1 MDTNQILMDVLP
13 QGGFAAF
20 LFWLYFTQK
29 KDTQKLREEH
39 KLEQAD
45 LRARYA
51 KVISDYQLERDEA
64 QKEVR
69 KQITSLSDRIMQLET
84 KLIQTLTRLEA
95 FAETLSDLKNKID
108 R

>member
-29 KDTQKLREEH
+29 KDTQLLREEH
-39 KLEQAD
+39 KQEQQD
-45 LRARYA
+45 LRDRYA
-51 KVISDYQLERDEA
+51 KVINDYQLERDEA

-69 KQITSLSDRIMQLET
+69 KQITSLSERIMQLET

-95 FAETLSDLKNKID
+95 FAETLSDLKNRID

>member
-29 KDTQKLREEH
+29 KDTQMLREEH
-39 KLEQAD
+39 KQEQAD

-51 KVISDYQLERDEA
+51 KVINDYQLERDEA

-95 FAETLSDLKNKID
+95 FAETLSDLKNRID

>member
-29 KDTQKLREEH
+29 KDTQTLREEH
-39 KLEQAD
+39 KAEQQD
-45 LRARYA
+45 LRDRYA
-51 KVISDYQLERDEA
+51 KVIADYQVERDEA

-69 KQITSLSDRIMQLET
+69 KQITSLSERIMQLEN

-95 FAETLSDLKNKID
+95 FAETMADLKNRID

>member
-29 KDTQKLREEH
+29 KDTQLLREEH
-39 KLEQAD
+39 KKEQQD
-45 LRARYA
+45 LRDRYA
-51 KVISDYQLERDEA
+51 KVINDYQLERDEA

-95 FAETLSDLKNKID
+95 FAETLSDLKNRID

>member
-29 KDTQKLREEH
+29 KDTQLLREEH
-39 KLEQAD
+39 KQEQQD
-45 LRARYA
+45 LRDRYA
-51 KVISDYQLERDEA
+51 KVINDYQLERDEA

-69 KQITSLSDRIMQLET
+69 KQITSLSERIMQLET

>member
-1 MDTNQILMDVLP
+1 MDTNQIVMDLLP

-29 KDTQKLREEH
+29 KDTEKLREQN
-39 KLEQAD
+39 KLEQDA
-45 LRARYA
+45 LRERYA
-51 KVISDYQLERDEA
+51 KVIQDYQTERDEA

-69 KQITSLSDRIMQLET
+69 RQIKELSDKIMQLQT
-84 KLIQTLTRLEA
+84 KLVKAITKLEQ
-95 FAETLSDLKNKID
+95 FAISMRDIKKKVD